1 MNLRQANSADIP
13 AIVALINQ
21 AFRVERFLFDG
32 DRIDEPQVR
41 ALFDVGKFLLVEM
54 EGRLAGVVYVELR
67 GKGGYLGL
75 LSVDPSHQRGGIG
88 GELMNAA
95 EEFFRANGCSR
106 VDLQL
111 VSLRTEL
118 PPYYRKFGF
127 VECGIAPFPSEVKA
141 KQPCHFILMSK
152 SLEQ

>member
-1 MNLRQANSADIP
+1 RMNLRPIHCAASSAHG
-13 AIVALINQ
+13 ALKNQ
-21 AFRVERFLFDG
+21 ALRVEPFLLAG

-118 PPYYRKFGF
+118 PPYYRKF
-127 VECGIAPFPSEVKA
+127 
-141 KQPCHFILMSK
+141 
-152 SLEQ
+152 